1 MHMQLRA
8 EGKSRSKTHTRH
20 TSTPSTHAQHQT
32 EQQIKQQTARG
43 VGCVSCDGRV
53 VLLLLCVF
61 VCVCV
66 RSVLGFVMS
75 VAVIWMMVN

>member
-1 MHMQLRA
+1 MQLRA

-53 VLLLLCVF
+53 CGCVGVVDGRVSLLVL
-61 VCVCV
+61 
-66 RSVLGFVMS
+66 R
-75 VAVIWMMVN
+75 AVQCSAVK